1 MTLSSEPHNS
11 LGGSGH
17 VGNVLLVTDQ
27 PLSVLRPSSA
37 VGFFPIRVGFLLL
50 PNLLWIAAGV
60 FFAIQITAFNLVT
73 IREAWWIALLDWGPW
88 LVFSP
93 VVLWLSLRHTFGSGA
108 AWWRTLL
115 IHSSACAAIHA
126 LMFVLGVAAP
136 DPLLDQ
142 LRISRVDLSARPG
155 AERLLFD
162 DTIPPTLELMRVR
175 FVAPIYIGLLMAA
188 HLVVFHH
195 AGRERERRALLA
207 EARLA
212 EARLAT
218 LQTQIQPHFLF
229 NTLNA
234 VTSLIADQP
243 RQAEAMLCALA
254 DLLRGVLDVSNRRE
268 VALAEELDFIDRYLA
283 IQLIRF
289 SDRLMVD
296 RHVSAECLS
305 AVVPPLIL
313 QPLVENALI
322 HGIAPRST
330 PGRVIVS
337 AHREGDRLVLAVTDD
352 GLGLRETVPSQGA
365 GVGLANIRARL
376 DAIHGNAASLELAPV
391 REGGL
396 RATIALPFRTL
407 IAGK

>member
-1 MTLSSEPHNS
+1 
-11 LGGSGH
+11 
-17 VGNVLLVTDQ
+17 
-27 PLSVLRPSSA
+27 
-37 VGFFPIRVGFLLL
+37 
-50 PNLLWIAAGV
+50 
-60 FFAIQITAFNLVT
+60 
-73 IREAWWIALLDWGPW
+73 
-88 LVFSP
+88 
-93 VVLWLSLRHTFGSGA
+93 
-108 AWWRTLL
+108 
-115 IHSSACAAIHA
+115 
-126 LMFVLGVAAP
+126 
-136 DPLLDQ
+136 
-142 LRISRVDLSARPG
+142 
-155 AERLLFD
+155 
-162 DTIPPTLELMRVR
+162 
-175 FVAPIYIGLLMAA
+175 
-188 HLVVFHH
+188 
-195 AGRERERRALLA
+195 
-207 EARLA
+207 
-212 EARLAT
+212 
-218 LQTQIQPHFLF
+218 
-229 NTLNA
+229 
-234 VTSLIADQP
+234 
-243 RQAEAMLCALA
+243 
-254 DLLRGVLDVSNRRE
+254 VLDVSNRRE